1 VLPARADPNGGLDRA
16 SAVRLRMHLPVQG
29 ADMARSKLGEAADAA
44 RTIAG
49 AALGAAAIAATGV
62 VVSRVA
68 GAIQKGGKQLAE
80 ATPTLQNI
88 AAQTVTKPL
97 LPKRSKRTAKR
108 KSRTAKAKKAAT
120 GSRTKRRAAKRAPAK
135 TRSRR

>member
-1 VLPARADPNGGLDRA
+1 
-16 SAVRLRMHLPVQG
+16 
-29 ADMARSKLGEAADAA
+29 MAKSKFGEAADAA

-68 GAIQKGGKQLAE
+68 GAIQQGGKQLAE

-88 AAQTVTKPL
+88 AAQAVAKPL

-108 KSRTAKAKKAAT
+108 KSRTAKAK
-120 GSRTKRRAAKRAPAK
+120 RQRPAPG
-135 TRSRR
+135 

>member
-1 VLPARADPNGGLDRA
+1 
-16 SAVRLRMHLPVQG
+16 QG
-29 ADMARSKLGEAADAA
+29 ADMAKSKLGEAADAA

-68 GAIQKGGKQLAE
+68 GAIQKGGKQLAD

-88 AAQTVTKPL
+88 AAETVAKPL
-97 LPKRSKRTAKR
+97 LPQRRKRTAKR
-108 KSRTAKAKKAAT
+108 KPRTAKAKKAAART
-120 GSRTKRRAAKRAPAK
+120 RTKRRGAKRTASKARHAPAK
-135 TRSRR
+135 RRSKR